1 MSLAIEQAGIDPY
14 AIDQISVSANYSS
27 ELDRM
32 EHNQLKKVFTGRK
45 NNLAVTPLKYLM
57 GDFGGAG
64 AIRAAAILLS
74 LHHQLP
80 LPTVSTEI
88 LKGEHQRCLVW
99 DIPLT
104 GKTNVALMST
114 TTYGGGS
121 TSLVFTKSDSS
132 LESVG

>member
-1 MSLAIEQAGIDPY
+1 MARAMSLAIEQAGIDPY

-32 EHNQLKKVFTGRK
+32 EHNQLKKVFKGRK

-80 LPTVSTEI
+80 LPTISTEI
-88 LKGEHQRCLVW
+88 LKGEHQRSPEW
-99 DIPLT
+99 DLRLT
-104 GKTNVALMST
+104 GKTQVALMTT

-121 TSLVFTKSDSS
+121 ASLVFTKMTPH
-132 LESVG
+132 